1 MTLIGKPLAHESAR
15 EHVLGEAV
23 YLDDLPPARNELL
36 VDFVGSPLAH
46 ARIKSVDV
54 TGAARLDGIAAVF
67 TSADVPG
74 ESTFGPVYH
83 DEELLAEH
91 ECQYVGQPVVVLAG
105 TSREALRA
113 AKAAVR
119 LDLEELPAVLTIE
132 EAIARRQF
140 IGQPRR
146 IRRGNVGGAE

>member
-1 MTLIGKPLAHESAR
+1 MTLLGKPMAHDSAR
-15 EHVLGEAV
+15 EHVSGEAV
-23 YLDDLPPARNELL
+23 YLDDLPSLANELF

-54 TGAARLDGIAAVF
+54 TAAARLDGIVAVF

-74 ESTFGPVYH
+74 ENTFGPVYD
-83 DEELLAEH
+83 DEELLADQ

-113 AKAAVR
+113 ARAAVR
-119 LDLEELPAVLTIE
+119 LELEELPAVLTID
-132 EAIARRQF
+132 EAVARRQF
-140 IGQPRR
+140 IGQTRR
-146 IRRGNVGGAE
+146 IRRGDV

>member
-54 TGAARLDGIAAVF
+54 SGATRLDGIVAVF

-74 ESTFGPVYH
+74 GKTFCPGYYHQGLFAQQGGPDFGPTVP
-83 DEELLAEH
+83 
-91 ECQYVGQPVVVLAG
+91 GF
-105 TSREALRA
+105 SR
-113 AKAAVR
+113 
-119 LDLEELPAVLTIE
+119 
-132 EAIARRQF
+132 
-140 IGQPRR
+140 PRR
-146 IRRGNVGGAE
+146 ETPLS